1 MKALD
6 ATKILINLSLDN
18 QKPITNLKLQ
28 KMLYIAQAE
37 SDSKLIKEDFQA
49 WDYGSVI
56 PDVYRNFCIN
66 GSTPITKREEIPNNI
81 DREKEDREKE
91 KELAKIYNQYKDA
104 DAWNMVRATH
114 QKESA
119 WSKHHAKGMRK
130 VIKRDDIKADK
141 ELLQEALLPKNKP

>member
-6 ATKILINLSLDN
+6 AAKILINLSLDN

-37 SDSKLIKEDFQA
+37 SDSKLIKIKEDFQA
-49 WDYGSVI
+49 WDYGPVI
-56 PDVYRNFCIN
+56 PDVYCNFCIN

-81 DREKEDREKE
+81 DREKE

-119 WSKHHAKGMRK
+119 WSKHHVKGMRK

-141 ELLQEALLPKNKP
+141 ELLQEALLPNNKP

>member
-6 ATKILINLSLDN
+6 AAKILINLSLDN

-49 WDYGSVI
+49 WDYGPVI

-81 DREKEDREKE
+81 DREKE
-91 KELAKIYNQYKDA
+91 
-104 DAWNMVRATH
+104 
-114 QKESA
+114 
-119 WSKHHAKGMRK
+119 
-130 VIKRDDIKADK
+130 K
-141 ELLQEALLPKNKP
+141 ELLKSTISIRMQMLGIWLEQPIKKKVHGLSIM

>member
-6 ATKILINLSLDN
+6 AAKILINLSLDD

-49 WDYGSVI
+49 WDYRPVI

-66 GSTPITKREEIPNNI
+66 GSTPITKREKIPNNI
-81 DREKEDREKE
+81 DREKE
-91 KELAKIYNQYKDA
+91 KELAKIYNQSIRTQMLGIWLEQPIK
-104 DAWNMVRATH
+104 
-114 QKESA
+114 K
-119 WSKHHAKGMRK
+119 K
-130 VIKRDDIKADK
+130 VHGLSIM
-141 ELLQEALLPKNKP
+141 

>member
-6 ATKILINLSLDN
+6 VAKILINLSLDN

-28 KMLYIAQAE
+28 KMLYIAQTE

-49 WDYGSVI
+49 WDYGPVI

-66 GSTPITKREEIPNNI
+66 GSTPITKREKIPNNI
-81 DREKEDREKE
+81 DREKE

-119 WSKHHAKGMRK
+119 WPKHHVEGMRK

>member
-1 MKALD
+1 MFIVIFVSMD
-6 ATKILINLSLDN
+6 QPQSL
-18 QKPITNLKLQ
+18 
-28 KMLYIAQAE
+28 
-37 SDSKLIKEDFQA
+37 KERK
-49 WDYGSVI
+49 
-56 PDVYRNFCIN
+56 YRI
-66 GSTPITKREEIPNNI
+66 IPNNI
-81 DREKEDREKE
+81 DREKE

-119 WSKHHAKGMRK
+119 WSKHHVKGMRK

>member
-1 MKALD
+1 M
-6 ATKILINLSLDN
+6 
-18 QKPITNLKLQ
+18 
-28 KMLYIAQAE
+28 IAQAE

-49 WDYGSVI
+49 WDYGLVI

-66 GSTPITKREEIPNNI
+66 GSTPITKREKIPNNI
-81 DREKEDREKE
+81 DREKE

-119 WSKHHAKGMRK
+119 WSKYHAKGMRK

>member
-6 ATKILINLSLDN
+6 AAKILINLSLDN

-28 KMLYIAQAE
+28 KMLYVAQAE

-81 DREKEDREKE
+81 DREKE

-104 DAWNMVRATH
+104 DAWNTVRATH

-119 WSKHHAKGMRK
+119 WSKHHVKGMRK

>member
-6 ATKILINLSLDN
+6 AAKILINLSLDN

-37 SDSKLIKEDFQA
+37 SDSKLIKIKEDFQA
-49 WDYGSVI
+49 WDYGPVI

-81 DREKEDREKE
+81 DREKE
-91 KELAKIYNQYKDA
+91 KELAKIYN
-104 DAWNMVRATH
+104 
-114 QKESA
+114 
-119 WSKHHAKGMRK
+119 
-130 VIKRDDIKADK
+130 
-141 ELLQEALLPKNKP
+141 